1 MWGGRQDAHREGE
14 ALFKSKLNEF
24 GKRPDGMSGGSGST
38 RSSLNHFTA
47 GHGPPAG
54 HHDDEER
61 GTMKK
66 GQKRG
71 LSREG

>member
-1 MWGGRQDAHREGE
+1 MRIVRARRNWSRVEMKLMRE
-14 ALFKSKLNEF
+14 
-24 GKRPDGMSGGSGST
+24 RPDGMSGGSGGST

-47 GHGPPAG
+47 DHGPPAAAG

-66 GQKRG
+66 GAEAKRVV
-71 LSREG
+71 SRE